1 MKSSQHIQA
10 ILSDVDGVMTDGGIT
25 FDNQGIETKTFFV
38 RDGLAI
44 RLWLAAGYRF
54 GVMTARTSQ
63 IVRLRAAELGIDPVL
78 QGVPAKGTAVEDVAR
93 QWGIDPETICYIG
106 DDLSDLP
113 VFRRVGMGVAVADA
127 VPELRKAAGYVTKAC
142 GGRGAVREL
151 IEELLKQ
158 RGRWDDLIRKYT
170 EA

>member
-1 MKSSQHIQA
+1 MKAAQRIKA

-44 RLWLAAGYRF
+44 RLWLNAGYEF
-54 GVMTARTSQ
+54 GILTARTSQ

-78 QGVPAKGTAVEDVAR
+78 QGVTTKGDAALEVAK
-93 QWGIDPETICYIG
+93 QWGIEPESICYIG
-106 DDLSDLP
+106 DDLSDMP
-113 VFRRVGMGVAVADA
+113 VFRRVGMGVAVADGVA
-127 VPELRKAAGYVTKAC
+127 ELRKAASYVTKAP
-142 GGRGAVREL
+142 GGRGAIREL

-158 RGRWDDLIRKYT
+158 KNRWNDLIRKYT
-170 EA
+170 EE